1 MPRKPVVEKQQVSIV
16 IDGTPVAV
24 TLHPPQGTR
33 RSWYAYWNGLVASK
47 STGRHEFD
55 AAVAAAEAMLKA
67 WKQGGEG
74 HRPLPTDG
82 VMTDDEFEAI
92 QRKYYGRKT
101 DPAAAMRSRS
111 SLTSCMEAI
120 RAFKTISGLDRIVL
134 ATPADCERFQTMAL
148 TKPKNWQRSYP
159 RMKPAEEVERLSP
172 NTVVKWSTA
181 LQAAFQRANRNG
193 GKKCVRSVVEEG
205 RLLVS
210 NPWSQFTWIEG
221 REKPIRH
228 LDAGEIA
235 SFLDFLE
242 TDWAEVAVG
251 PLMAKVFIWSACRLQ
266 EVMGLEWS
274 FLRRAGEEIHFHVI
288 GKWGIP
294 RWIRIPPAVLGQL
307 EAHRTRS
314 PFVFAAYCDQ
324 DRRHHE
330 LKGRPDLAAK
340 VLRVY
345 DPANP
350 ANWFGNRMDDWSST
364 LASGHAHTHLLRKTT
379 LQFARIGE
387 DANRAVAAD
396 ARVGEAVMMASY
408 VREGDE
414 QLRQSSNRTY
424 ARIVAALPPD
434 LARRMGYEA
443 AAVPADPEAAIR
455 EAMAARDWGRVAEL
469 SALLKERR
477 TAG

>member
-92 QRKYYGRKT
+92 QRKYYGRKS
-101 DPAAAMRSRS
+101 DPAAAKRSSS
-111 SLTSCMEAI
+111 SLTSCLEAI
-120 RAFKTISGLDRIVL
+120 RAFKTISRLDRVVL
-134 ATPADCERFQTMAL
+134 ATPADCERFQAEAL
-148 TKPKNWQRSYP
+148 KRPKNWQRSYP
-159 RMKPAEEVERLSP
+159 RMKPAEQVERLSP

-181 LQAAFQRANRNG
+181 LRAAFQRANRNG

-221 REKPIRH
+221 RDKPIRH

-235 SFLDFLE
+235 SFLDYLE
-242 TDWAEVAVG
+242 TEWADVVVG
-251 PLMAKVFIWSACRLQ
+251 QLMAKMFVWSACRLR
-266 EVMGLEWS
+266 EVMGLKWS
-274 FLRRAGEEIHFHVI
+274 FLRRAGDEIHFHVI
-288 GKWGIP
+288 GKWDIP
-294 RWIRIPPAVLGQL
+294 RWIRIPPALFKTL
-307 EAHRTRS
+307 EAQRTDN
-314 PFVFAAYCDQ
+314 PFVFAAYSDQ
-324 DRRHHE
+324 LRRHHE
-330 LKGRPDLAAK
+330 RVGRSNWEANVLGGYDLQRSAS
-340 VLRVY
+340 
-345 DPANP
+345 
-350 ANWFGNRMDDWSST
+350 WFGNRIKDWS
-364 LASGHAHTHLLRKTT
+364 ASLPAGHAYTHLLRKTT
-379 LQFARIGE
+379 LQLARVGE
-387 DANRAVAAD
+387 DANRAVATD

-408 VREGDE
+408 VYEGDE

-434 LARRMGYEA
+434 LARRMGYEPA
-443 AAVPADPEAAIR
+443 AGPADPEAAIR

-469 SALLKERR
+469 SAVLKERR